1 MPANLVRLVER
12 VECPNRSSVTCV
24 SAGRQVV
31 GGSINTYGSLHVKA
45 ARVGADTAIAQIVQ
59 LVEEAQTSKA
69 PVQVTSS
76 SSMSWGVGACHDWPS
91 LTLVTLNRSSRTG
104 SRPSSCPSSSG
115 GSGTFSRATQAPRG
129 TKDMADP

>member
-1 MPANLVRLVER
+1 VPANLDRLVER
-12 VECPNRSSVTCV
+12 VECPNRSSVTRV

-31 GGSINTYGSLHVKA
+31 GGSINTYGSLHVRA

-76 SSMSWGVGACHDWPS
+76 SACHDWPS